1 VISGDIGSGLLYL
14 GPEASADP
22 VSEKLTS
29 LAFAR
34 GKGMCRQLLI
44 CCRALHRD
52 TQLRAGDRVIG
63 RMRLIASFLGI
74 LFVEWPL
81 LAGDVA
87 LEAGLARVEITPN
100 TSMTMYG
107 YPCRH

>member
-1 VISGDIGSGLLYL
+1 
-14 GPEASADP
+14 
-22 VSEKLTS
+22 
-29 LAFAR
+29 
-34 GKGMCRQLLI
+34 
-44 CCRALHRD
+44 
-52 TQLRAGDRVIG
+52 
-63 RMRLIASFLGI
+63 MRLIASFLGI
-74 LFVEWPL
+74 LFVAWPL